1 MIAKIIVFVS
11 GIQVISYIQAVDKH
25 GITPILAAIWEGHT
39 NCVKILLDAGVPK
52 TGKTPDGLDY
62 LEAADKA
69 DIKALLSA

>member
-1 MIAKIIVFVS
+1 M
-11 GIQVISYIQAVDKH
+11 
-25 GITPILAAIWEGHT
+25 AAIWEGHT